1 KFYQGTTNRRVS
13 IQSFRNHA
21 GGDIAI
27 TVTPSGSST
36 FSAVAIE
43 VSGLDNTAT
52 PITGEF
58 SDAGNL
64 NTHHCAAVGEI
75 DTSGAAFIIAA
86 GALNSPS
93 GVTSVNPT
101 GSYTEIDVGN
111 QGFIGY
117 WAAPSAVTDE
127 RGQWTSGGT
136 ARTGIGAII
145 AYPAGVGGDGE
156 GRTTK
161 NTRSHALGLAL
172 GMNRRM

>member
-1 KFYQGTTNRRVS
+1 MAAFVQASSVGSTSLSLTGVAAGNAVIVVIVQTSADNRTYAVSDDVAGAYSNDKFYQGTTNRRVS

-64 NTHHCAAVGEI
+64 NTHHCAA
-75 DTSGAAFIIAA
+75 
-86 GALNSPS
+86 
-93 GVTSVNPT
+93 
-101 GSYTEIDVGN
+101 
-111 QGFIGY
+111 
-117 WAAPSAVTDE
+117 
-127 RGQWTSGGT
+127 
-136 ARTGIGAII
+136 
-145 AYPAGVGGDGE
+145 
-156 GRTTK
+156 
-161 NTRSHALGLAL
+161 
-172 GMNRRM
+172 